1 MFAMVSPGAET
12 QAAAPAPAAKGVYY
26 VILAD
31 ATPFL
36 KKSMPGSCQ
45 SLQLTSRRS
54 GSHNRKLA
62 ATNWCHKLY
71 EQRRRREKIGTDSLG
86 LRSQVLKPKNCTLNH
101 EDQGHRS

>member
-1 MFAMVSPGAET
+1 MFAMVSPSAET

-36 KKSMPGSCQ
+36 KKSMQAPCQ
-45 SLQLTSRRS
+45 SLWPTSTRS

-62 ATNWCHKLY
+62 ATDWCHKLY
-71 EQRRRREKIGTDSLG
+71 KQRRRREKRETELLG
-86 LRSQVLKPKNCTLNH
+86 LRSQVLKPKNCTLNQ
-101 EDQGHRS
+101 EDQGYRS